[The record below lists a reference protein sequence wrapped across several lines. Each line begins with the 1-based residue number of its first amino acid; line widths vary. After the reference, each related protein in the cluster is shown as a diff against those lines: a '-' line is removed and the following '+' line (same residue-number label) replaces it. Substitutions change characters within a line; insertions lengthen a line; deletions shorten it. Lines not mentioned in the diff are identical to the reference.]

1 MDRRTYLAVV
11 GAGVLPGC
19 VAGGDETEP
28 NSDADIDPD
37 PESQADFEI
46 TAVDFPD
53 EVESGLSWSWSVT
66 VANVDDV
73 AGTYVDHLFLV
84 LPSDKTEHVVEI
96 NLELDPGETATY
108 GDETVPRS
116 HLATYEYRFMDADR
130 TIDVAVVPASLA
142 VGEPYR
148 TPEGIVLTVEALRL
162 QDAYT
167 YENFA
172 GNERTATADD
182 GYQWAFVDVT
192 AANDARRYADHVEG
206 RKYSRSLPR
215 REEITLRAG
224 EREWTHESITEKAGG
239 YTFDTVHDGAERDG
253 WIAYEVPADLDASD
267 LRVRYAAR
275 DQYGEWAASWRPD
288 DS

>member
-1 MDRRTYLAVV
+1 MDRRTCLA
-11 GAGVLPGC
+11 AIPALALPGC
-19 VAGGDETEP
+19 VTGGDGEADPAPGSET
-28 NSDADIDPD
+28 NSAV
-37 PESQADFEI
+37 EM
-46 TAVDFPD
+46 TAVDVPA
-53 EVESGLSWSWSVT
+53 EVESGDPLSWSIT
-66 VANVDDV
+66 VANVGDV
-73 AGTYVDHLFLV
+73 AGTYVDHLFV
-84 LPSDKTEHVVEI
+84 ALPRNETEHVAEI
-96 NLELDPGETATY
+96 TLELDPGETATY
-108 GDETVPRS
+108 ADDTVPRS
-116 HLATYEYRFMDADR
+116 YLATYEYRFMASDR
-130 TIDVAVVPASLA
+130 TFDVAVVPASLA

-224 EREWTHESITEKAGG
+224 EREWPHESITEKAGG
-239 YTFDTVHDGAERDG
+239 YTFDTVHDGEERDG